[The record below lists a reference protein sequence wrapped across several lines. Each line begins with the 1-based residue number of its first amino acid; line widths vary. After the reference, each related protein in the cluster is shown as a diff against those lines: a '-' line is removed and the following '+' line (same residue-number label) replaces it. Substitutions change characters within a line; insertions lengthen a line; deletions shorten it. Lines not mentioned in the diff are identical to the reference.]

1 MFKFAPKLSTAI
13 LFAALLFATASQ
25 GDVRVVTTIK
35 PLQLIVKAVVGEQGT
50 VSALLTGNSPH
61 SYALTPSDRIALGE
75 ADLVLWVGK
84 ELESFIEGAIGQL
97 QEQTTVLTVLDVEDL
112 NRLPLENGQLD
123 PHVWLDTN
131 NALEIA
137 RTISRELERI
147 DSGNQLLYR
156 QNFAAF
162 ENQLELTEE
171 ELLRVTASLLTT
183 PFIVHHNAYQY
194 FEQQIGIN
202 HAFALVLDPEI
213 QPGIRHILS
222 VRDLIQQTQPS
233 CLLVEPD
240 SSPAAIDTFL
250 SGYELKQFTID
261 LLGNQLPADS
271 NGYSQLMLN
280 LANDFVACLAQQ

>member
-1 MFKFAPKLSTAI
+1 MYKLAPKFRTAI
-13 LFAALLFATASQ
+13 LFVALLFGTASQ
-25 GDVRVVTTIK
+25 GGVHVVTTIK
-35 PLQLIVKAVVGEQGT
+35 PLQLIVKAVIGEHGT
-50 VSALLTGNSPH
+50 VTALLTENSPH

-84 ELESFIEGAIGQL
+84 ELETFIEGAIGQL
-97 QEQTTVLTVLDVEDL
+97 RDQTTVLTVLDFQDL
-112 NRLPLENGQLD
+112 NRLLLENGQPD
-123 PHVWLDTN
+123 PHVWLDTR
-131 NALEIA
+131 NALQIA
-137 RTISRELERI
+137 RTISRELEQI
-147 DSGNQLLYR
+147 DSGNQLIYR

-162 ENQLELTEE
+162 EHQLELTEG

-202 HAFALVLDPEI
+202 HAFALVLDLEI
-213 QPGIRHILS
+213 QPSIRHILS

-240 SSPAAIDTFL
+240 SSPATIDTFL
-250 SGYELKQFTID
+250 SGYELNQLTVD
-261 LLGNQLPADS
+261 LLGNQVPLDG

-280 LANDFVACLAQQ
+280 LANDFVSCLAQQ